1 MKKTFSLLIPMTLCN
16 RNNAKV
22 YQVEKY
28 VDFVQ
33 DNIWTFLRRIAN
45 YGSFERYAKTLQKL
59 DRRKYGGVTEDGEE
73 SSFDLDQL
81 FKYPLSLP
89 ILEDTIPED
98 HSNEA
103 EALVVEVNSRKPEKD
118 GMPKEPKRRKIGFD
132 LGSPDSDKIFGHEKS
147 SPREFNYEGNCRP
160 LLKLVDPNLEDR
172 VEPLVKF
179 SSSSHSYH
187 FQQSLYDLVI
197 LSPPWGGPDY
207 LSIPHYDLR
216 MMLTSGDCYYLAA
229 LTAAVTDFFVLILP
243 RNTPN
248 ESMTE
253 ICNII
258 HYQCVIENIYM
269 HDKCKV
275 KVCYFY
281 RN

>member
-1 MKKTFSLLIPMTLCN
+1 M
-16 RNNAKV
+16 V
-22 YQVEKY
+22 YHVEKY
-28 VDFVQ
+28 VDCVQ
-33 DNIWTFLRRIAN
+33 DNIWTFLRRISN
-45 YGSFERYAKTLQKL
+45 YSSFERYAKTLQKL
-59 DRRKYGGVTEDGEE
+59 DRRKYGGTTEEEGEE

-81 FKYPLSLP
+81 FKYPLSLA
-89 ILEDTIPED
+89 ILEESMPED
-98 HSNEA
+98 HSNE
-103 EALVVEVNSRKPEKD
+103 EAAPIVQKNSRIPEND
-118 GMPKEPKRRKIGFD
+118 EIPKEPKRRKIGFD
-132 LGSPDSDKIFGHEKS
+132 LGSPCDKIIVHEES
-147 SPREFNYEGNCRP
+147 SPQEFNYEGNCRP
-160 LLKLVDPNLEDR
+160 LQKLVDPKRDDR
-172 VEPLVKF
+172 EPSLGAVKS

-216 MMLTSGDCYYLAA
+216 TMLTSGDCYYLAA